1 MLDQITGPHQ
11 GQAIARAGKPLAEA
25 RAVLILMHGRGATAV
40 SILDLATYLPHPDM
54 AYLAPQAANNSWY
67 PFSFLAPLT
76 QNEPGRSSGLQA
88 IRDCMTQAEQGGI
101 PTERII
107 LGCFS
112 QGACLAAEFVAH
124 EKRPFGGLFI
134 FSGGLMGPQGSSYK
148 LSFDLQGMSIFIG
161 CSDIDFHIPL
171 SRVEETATAFK
182 QANANVT
189 KRIYPNMG
197 HTINQDE
204 IDQAQQLVANGVK

>member
-1 MLDQITGPHQ
+1 MDKVAESVFPDVTLTDLSQIRQFMRTTADTNGYPSA
-11 GQAIARAGKPLAEA
+11 AIDELIVAVNEALSNIVRHSYQNKP
-25 RAVLILMHGRGATAV
+25 GAIKV
-40 SILDLATYLPHPDM
+40 SM
-54 AYLAPQAANNSWY
+54 V
-67 PFSFLAPLT
+67 
-76 QNEPGRSSGLQA
+76 
-88 IRDCMTQAEQGGI
+88 C
-101 PTERII
+101 
-107 LGCFS
+107 S
-112 QGACLAAEFVAH
+112 QGAVKVTLHDNGPGFDPTSVPTPDTTLPL